1 MTTYYDIGL
10 NLFSPQFPDPERILQ
25 NAEAAHVRCI
35 LTGSDMQEN
44 RRIAQFLQTHEGYG
58 TCGIHPHSA
67 DSAREEDFLEMEQIL
82 TGNPRIVAVG
92 ECGLDFNRMFSTREN
107 QTACL
112 KRHIAL
118 AELLDLPLFL
128 HERDAAQTFAAMFAG
143 HERIAAKSVIH
154 CFTGTRE
161 ELEQFLRMG
170 FSIGITGW
178 ICDDRRA
185 QALREAVKFLPL
197 DRVLLE
203 TDAPYL
209 VPRNV
214 KGLPRTNVPE
224 NIRYVAQTL
233 AQYMDVSEDTL
244 IAAARANTQ
253 RLFRLP
259 TASISI

>member
-1 MTTYYDIGL
+1 
-10 NLFSPQFPDPERILQ
+10 
-25 NAEAAHVRCI
+25 
-35 LTGSDMQEN
+35 
-44 RRIAQFLQTHEGYG
+44 
-58 TCGIHPHSA
+58 
-67 DSAREEDFLEMEQIL
+67 MEQIL